1 VIRRLLR
8 RASSTCHRL
17 VAGLAALLWATCL
30 SGSAASGATGP
41 AHGARAPAHAAPP
54 DSSLLV
60 FAASSLTDAF
70 TEIGKAF
77 EGRHPGLRVQLH
89 FAGTQ
94 QLALELDRG
103 ARPDVFAT
111 ADPRWMDE
119 LKALE
124 RVWLGSEDFAATRLV
139 VIVPSLNRARIRGLA
154 DLGRPGVKVALGR
167 EQTAIGHYSRV
178 LVRNLA
184 RSSPSGDSLGRRLLA
199 NAASQEADVKAV
211 EARVAR
217 GQADAGIVYRSELT
231 PALLRRVR
239 PVEIPDSL
247 NVRAIYS
254 ISVVRDT
261 PRPGLALDMVKWM
274 RTSEAQ
280 AIMRRHGFM
289 PAPGL
294 AR

>member
-1 VIRRLLR
+1 VTRRLLR
-8 RASSTCHRL
+8 RASSTPRRL

-30 SGSAASGATGP
+30 SGSAASGATGA
-41 AHGARAPAHAAPP
+41 AHGAGAPAAHPAP
-54 DSSLLV
+54 SLLV
-60 FAASSLTDAF
+60 FAASSLTEAF
-70 TEIGKAF
+70 TQIGKAF

-94 QLALELDRG
+94 QLALELERG

-119 LKALE
+119 LKANE
-124 RVWLGSEDFAATRLV
+124 SVWLGSEDFATTRLV

-184 RSSPSGDSLGRRLLA
+184 RALAFGDSLGRRLLA
-199 NAASQEADVKAV
+199 NAVSQEADVKAV

-231 PALLRRVR
+231 PVLLRRVR
-239 PVEIPDSL
+239 PIEIPDSL
-247 NVRAIYS
+247 NVTATYS

-261 PRPGLALDMVKWM
+261 PRPDLALEMVKWI
-274 RTSEAQ
+274 RSSEAQ
-280 AIMRRHGFM
+280 AILRRHGFM
-289 PAPGL
+289 PARGL